1 MDEETRHELGHV
13 RGLRRDERGLRR
25 NAGERPELLDA
36 LDGEVVG
43 VLLCV
48 VEEFVDA
55 QRALSQL
62 FVVQS
67 ELGGSQSR
75 LSVNASPSGN
85 LRA

>member
-1 MDEETRHELGHV
+1 MDEETRHEFGHV
-13 RGLRRDERGLRR
+13 RGLRRDERGLHR

-43 VLLCV
+43 VHLRV

-67 ELGGSQSR
+67 ELGSLVVEAEYQRDSTR
-75 LSVNASPSGN
+75 VLA
-85 LRA
+85 A

>member
-13 RGLRRDERGLRR
+13 RGLRRDGRGLRR
-25 NAGERPELLDA
+25 EAGERPEPLDA

-43 VLLCV
+43 VHLRV
-48 VEEFVDA
+48 VEEFVNA
-55 QRALSQL
+55 HRALSQL
-62 FVVQS
+62 LIDQP

-75 LSVNASPSGN
+75 LSVSASPSGN